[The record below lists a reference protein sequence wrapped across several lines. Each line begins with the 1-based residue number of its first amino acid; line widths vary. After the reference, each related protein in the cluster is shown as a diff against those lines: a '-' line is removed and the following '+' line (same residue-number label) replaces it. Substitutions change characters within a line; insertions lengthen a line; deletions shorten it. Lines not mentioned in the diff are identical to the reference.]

1 MRRGLEPL
9 GAALPDRKRAAELR
23 AERRIRI
30 AWPLLVGSP
39 LQRLTRPLMLRS
51 GCLVV
56 GCWEPSLVPSLRLAA
71 ADVWPEVRA
80 RLERM
85 LRLKVQRLDV
95 VACDPPEAS
104 EAAAPEAAAP
114 GGDALKELLARAAA
128 QRKTR
133 LDRA

>member
-1 MRRGLEPL
+1 
-9 GAALPDRKRAAELR
+9 
-23 AERRIRI
+23 
-30 AWPLLVGSP
+30 
-39 LQRLTRPLMLRS
+39 MLRS

-104 EAAAPEAAAP
+104 EATAPEAAP
-114 GGDALKELLARAAA
+114 PGDALKELLARAAV

>member
-1 MRRGLEPL
+1 
-9 GAALPDRKRAAELR
+9 
-23 AERRIRI
+23 
-30 AWPLLVGSP
+30 
-39 LQRLTRPLMLRS
+39 MLRS

-95 VACDPPEAS
+95 VACDPPETS
-104 EAAAPEAAAP
+104 EATAPEAAAP

>member
-71 ADVWPEVRA
+71 VDVWPEVRA

-95 VACDPPEAS
+95 VACDPPET
-104 EAAAPEAAAP
+104 AAPETAAP

>member
-95 VACDPPEAS
+95 VACDPPET
-104 EAAAPEAAAP
+104 AAPEAAAP